1 MPAVTVIAPGRS
13 SLVPEPC
20 DSLSTRGA
28 RNSTIAPIGALMNSA
43 QRQLA

>member
-1 MPAVTVIAPGRS
+1 MPAVTEMAPGRS

-28 RNSTIAPIGALMNSA
+28 RKSTIAPIGALMNSA